1 MKEHRLSPY
10 QYVGFRVNKNIYNNF
25 GVMILPALSI
35 LTRKDIEILLQL
47 NIVLK
52 EDDVEH
58 VSIQHLVNSSI
69 KEIKEAFEKVRNT
82 GQIPFDYLQE
92 RIIPI
97 VTDMSRHPDLK
108 HILTHL
114 EQHDEYTYRHSIG
127 VALISRLIGKAKG
140 LHAQELLE
148 LTSAAFLHDIG
159 KAKIPDEIIN
169 KPGKLTPE
177 EFTQV
182 KNHTIFGYEL
192 IKRTSGISHRQAL
205 VALQHHEREDGS
217 GYPYGLKGDDIDP
230 HSKIIAVADVFHAMI
245 SKRVYK
251 NPVPFYKVLQ
261 EMSENAYGTLEPST
275 TLCFLKRI
283 MDMLIG
289 NSVVLSN
296 GYEGKIIM
304 ISSNDPVHPL
314 VEVNGRYIDLSKD
327 HSVYLERIV

>member
-1 MKEHRLSPY
+1 MQERRPNPY
-10 QYVGFRVNKNIYNNF
+10 QYVGFRVNKNMYNRS
-25 GVMILPALSI
+25 GVLILPGSSI
-35 LTRKDIEILLQL
+35 LARKDIDMLLQQNVVL
-47 NIVLK
+47 N

-58 VSIQHLVNSSI
+58 VSIQHLVNSAV
-69 KEIKEAFEKVRNT
+69 KEIEIAFEKVRNT
-82 GQIPFDYLQE
+82 DQIPFEYLRE
-92 RIIPI
+92 RIVPI
-97 VTDMSRHPDLK
+97 VTDMSKHPDLK

-114 EQHDEYTYRHSIG
+114 ERHDEYTYRHSIG

-140 LHAQELLE
+140 LQAEELLE

-159 KAKIPDEIIN
+159 KTKIPDEIIN
-169 KPGKLTPE
+169 KPGRLTPE
-177 EFTQV
+177 EFTLM
-182 KNHTIFGYEL
+182 KNHTIYGFEL
-192 IKRTSGISHRQAL
+192 IKGTSGIPHRQAL

-217 GYPYGLKGDDIDP
+217 GYPYGLKGADIDP

-289 NSVVLSN
+289 NRVVLSN
-296 GYEGKIIM
+296 GCEGKIIM
-304 ISSNDPVHPL
+304 VSSNDPVHPL
-314 VEVNGRYIDLSKD
+314 VEVNGNYIDLSKNQ
-327 HSVYLERIV
+327 SIYLERIV

>member
-1 MKEHRLSPY
+1 MERRPSPY
-10 QYVGFRVNKNIYNNF
+10 LYAGFRVNKNIYNRS
-25 GVMILPALSI
+25 GVLVLPALSI
-35 LTRKDIEILLQL
+35 LTRKDIEMIIQQ
-47 NIVLK
+47 NIVLV

-69 KEIKEAFEKVRNT
+69 KEIKIAFEKVKNT
-82 GQIPFDYLQE
+82 DRIPFEYLRE
-92 RIIPI
+92 RIVPI
-97 VTDMSRHPDLK
+97 INDMSRHPDLK
-108 HILTHL
+108 HVLTHL
-114 EQHDEYTYRHSIG
+114 EMHDEYTYRHSIG

-140 LHAQELLE
+140 LHTQELQE

-159 KAKIPDEIIN
+159 KVKIPDEILH
-169 KPGKLTPE
+169 KPGKLTND

-182 KNHTIFGYEL
+182 KNHTIYGYEL
-192 IKRTSGISHRQAL
+192 ISQTSGISHRQAL

-217 GYPYGLKGDDIDP
+217 GYPYGLKGDEIDP

-275 TLCFLKRI
+275 TICFLKRI
-283 MDMLIG
+283 MEMLIG
-289 NSVVLSN
+289 NRVVLSN

-314 VEVNGRYIDLSKD
+314 VEVNGKYIDLSKD
-327 HSVYLERIV
+327 LSVYLERIV